1 MTKIA
6 VLVAC
11 YNVAPY
17 VERCLESLRNQT
29 LRDIQI
35 ICIDDASTD
44 NTFALLQQQAG
55 EDARITLLRLTENR
69 GQAYARNQ
77 GLKEANAEYITM
89 VDADDTL
96 SLDALE
102 SAYSVFERYPRTDAV
117 VFRLVYRYP
126 DGTEKPYPF
135 LNVRHTD
142 GTDPSNG
149 YFTGEEAFVESLDQ
163 TLHGLY
169 VVRASIHKE
178 IPYDDS
184 CRLYSDDNTAHMH
197 YLRSREVR
205 YCTGIYYYLQRE
217 DSMTHGVSMHRFD
230 FLDAGY
236 SLKEQV
242 LQVAP
247 SQDALLRTEHFRWSA
262 FLSTMRFYH
271 EHAEEFPRKQ
281 RPEIEGRLR
290 TCWNTLDR
298 RQLKRTLPG
307 RWIDKPSGGFRFF
320 QRLQSIYV
328 GAARVYHS
336 GKKQ

>member
-1 MTKIA
+1 MKKIA
-6 VLVAC
+6 ILVAC
-11 YNVAPY
+11 YNAAPY
-17 VERCLESLRNQT
+17 VVRCLESLRNQT

-44 NTFALLQQQAG
+44 TTLALLQQQAR
-55 EDARITLLRLTENR
+55 EDERITVLHLSQNS

-77 GLKEANAEYITM
+77 GLKVADAEFITM

-102 SAYSVFERYPRTDAV
+102 SAYNVFERYPKTDSV

-126 DGTEKPYPF
+126 DGKEVPYPF
-135 LNVRHTD
+135 LTVRHPD
-142 GTDPSNG
+142 GSDPSCG

-163 TLHGLY
+163 ALHGLY
-169 VVRASIHKE
+169 VVRASIHRE
-178 IPYDDS
+178 IPYDET

-205 YCTGIYYYLQRE
+205 YCNGIYYYLQRE
-217 DSMTHGVSMHRFD
+217 DSMTHGVNIHRFD

-242 LQVAP
+242 LQADP
-247 SQDALLRTEHFRWSA
+247 SPDALLRTEQFRWNA

-271 EHAEEFPRKQ
+271 EHADEFPRKQ
-281 RPEIEGRLR
+281 RPELLGRLR
-290 TCWNTLDR
+290 NCWDTLDR
-298 RQLKRTLPG
+298 RQLKRTLSG
-307 RWIDKPSGGFRFF
+307 RWIDKPNGGFRFF
-320 QRLQSIYV
+320 HRLQSIYV

>member
-1 MTKIA
+1 
-6 VLVAC
+6 VV
-11 YNVAPY
+11 
-17 VERCLESLRNQT
+17 RCLDSLRNQT

-44 NTFALLQQQAG
+44 NTLALLRQQAE
-55 EDARITLLRLTENR
+55 EDNRITVLHLTENR

-77 GLKEANAEYITM
+77 GLKVVDAEFVTM
-89 VDADDTL
+89 VDIDDTL
-96 SLDALE
+96 SLDALA
-102 SAYSVFERYPRTDAV
+102 SAYDVFERYPKTDAV

-126 DGTEKPYPF
+126 DGREIPYPF
-135 LNVRHTD
+135 LTVRHPD
-142 GTDPSNG
+142 GSDPSCG

-169 VVRASIHKE
+169 VVRSDIHRE
-178 IPYDDS
+178 IPYDET

-205 YCTGIYYYLQRE
+205 YCNGIYYYLQRE
-217 DSMTHGVSMHRFD
+217 DSMTHGVNIHRFD

-242 LQVAP
+242 LRSDP
-247 SQDALLRTEHFRWSA
+247 SPDALLRTEQFRWNA

-271 EHAEEFPRKQ
+271 EHADEFPRKQ
-281 RPEIEGRLR
+281 RPELLERLR
-290 TCWNTLDR
+290 DCWDTLDR
-298 RQLKRTLPG
+298 RQLKRTLSG
-307 RWIDKPSGGFRFF
+307 RWIDKPNGGFRFF
-320 QRLQSIYV
+320 HRLQSIYV
-328 GAARVYHS
+328 GASRVYHA